1 MSPNQP
7 RISIVIPVYNEEGIL
22 HAAVVDLRE
31 RLSPLSWSYE
41 VILAENGSR
50 DRTVAIAE
58 ELSAKYPEVRTLSV
72 GEPNYGKAMKTG
84 ILESR
89 GEFGICEEVH
99 PCDTAFPQHAIP

>member
-84 ILESR
+84 ILASR
-89 GEFGICEEVH
+89 GEFLH
-99 PCDTAFPQHAIP
+99 PQKTDPSQPPFHPPAP